1 MERRRLQ
8 RSDGYGAELQVS
20 TLAPERRQTG
30 ADRRSTRTL
39 APKPSLLFRR
49 LFRLFVFF
57 VTLCQAAPTRNWWRR
72 DWWICFNR

>member
-39 APKPSLLFRR
+39 VPKPSLLFRR
-49 LFRLFVFF
+49 LFRLFFF
-57 VTLCQAAPTRNWWRR
+57 RDVVPSCSNEDWWRR

>member
-39 APKPSLLFRR
+39 VPKPSLLFRR

-57 VTLCQAAPTRNWWRR
+57 RDVVPSCSNEDWWRR